1 MWNDNEFNSTFSSPG
16 GGGDKEGKD
25 LKKNLIKHIVPVTG
39 EVINQCKQVEGETSL
54 FEYKFLNFHQICL
67 VGIIRSVIKRANDI
81 TYLINDMTSVDVNV
95 KLQSD
100 ETDDMETEEAR
111 PKQSQFMENQYVRV
125 YGVVKQLQ
133 GQKIVQAFRIIPIKD
148 LNEVTHH
155 ILECMNASIHYKSKA
170 CGGGSG
176 GAENN
181 TFEMSNTSNTVK
193 NPLKNSN
200 LSSKDTLN
208 DQINNLIKSSKSS
221 GEGLH
226 IKEICSYFKHVPESK
241 IKEILEFLSNEGH
254 IYSTI
259 DDEHYQT
266 TEST

>member
-1 MWNDNEFNSTFSSPG
+1 
-16 GGGDKEGKD
+16 
-25 LKKNLIKHIVPVTG
+25 
-39 EVINQCKQVEGETSL
+39 
-54 FEYKFLNFHQICL
+54 
-67 VGIIRSVIKRANDI
+67 
-81 TYLINDMTSVDVNV
+81 
-95 KLQSD
+95 
-100 ETDDMETEEAR
+100 METEEAR

-176 GAENN
+176 GDAANN

-208 DQINNLIKSSKSS
+208 DQVI
-221 GEGLH
+221 LH
-226 IKEICSYFKHVPESK
+226 Y
-241 IKEILEFLSNEGH
+241 
-254 IYSTI
+254 
-259 DDEHYQT
+259 
-266 TEST
+266 